1 MVLVKIDGWD
11 LAILWESTA
20 GNKFYALRCALTLAR
35 DERAKA
41 AATATAPKEDAVA
54 GIVMKALLALLVL
67 CNNVYLNAITVATTA
82 KSTARGFIH
91 PCLQVQPLQSFSF

>member
-1 MVLVKIDGWD
+1 MRQLVLVKIDGWD

-54 GIVMKALLALLVL
+54 GIVMKALLVRSQVKDGLRQVIVMLFVTSM
-67 CNNVYLNAITVATTA
+67 NFR
-82 KSTARGFIH
+82 STLS
-91 PCLQVQPLQSFSF
+91 CQS